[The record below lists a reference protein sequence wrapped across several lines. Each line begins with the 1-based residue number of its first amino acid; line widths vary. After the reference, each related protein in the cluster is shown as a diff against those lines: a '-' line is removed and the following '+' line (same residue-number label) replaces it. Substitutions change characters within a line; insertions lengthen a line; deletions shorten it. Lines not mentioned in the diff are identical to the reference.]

1 MEDTNKPDGSLVM
14 FKILEGWYIDVFSQ
28 IIPSHSGLPQP
39 EKDIFIVAFTAERPD
54 HWDKSPCHD
63 LLKGIS
69 F

>member
-54 HWDKSPCHD
+54 H
-63 LLKGIS
+63 
-69 F
+69 